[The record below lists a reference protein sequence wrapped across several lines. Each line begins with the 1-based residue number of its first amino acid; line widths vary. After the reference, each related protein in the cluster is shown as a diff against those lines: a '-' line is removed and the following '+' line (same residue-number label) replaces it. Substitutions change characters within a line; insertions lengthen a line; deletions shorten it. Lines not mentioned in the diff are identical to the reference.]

1 MLIVVS
7 PAKSLDYESKISTRK
22 FTQPQFLS
30 DSEKLVQSLRKLG
43 PDELA
48 ELMNISD
55 KLAQENFERYAEWQT
70 PFDRSNARQAIF
82 AFKGDVY
89 LGLQAEQFSSADL
102 DFAQKHLRILSGLYG
117 LLRPLDLM
125 QAYRLEMGR
134 RFAPDEDK
142 KKHKAKTLYEYWGSK
157 LTDSLNQELINQSKK
172 SRVLINLASNEY
184 FSALQPKQLEA
195 EIITPQFK
203 DWSSGNYKVISFFAK
218 NARGK
223 MAAFIIKNRLK
234 SPEALKGF
242 NEDGYRFDEE
252 ESTANKFVFKRKQKS

>member
-30 DSEKLVQSLRKLG
+30 DSERLVQSLRKLD
-43 PDELA
+43 PDDLA
-48 ELMNISD
+48 GLMNISA
-55 KLAQENFERYAEWQT
+55 KLAEENYQRYANWQT

-117 LLRPLDLM
+117 VLRPLDLM
-125 QAYRLEMGR
+125 QPYRLEMGR
-134 RFAPDEDK
+134 RFATPR
-142 KKHKAKTLYEYWGSK
+142 AKNLYEFWGSK
-157 LTDSLNQELINQSKK
+157 LTDSLNDALGKQSKN
-172 SRVLINLASNEY
+172 SRVLVNLASNEY
-184 FSALQPKQLEA
+184 FSALKPNDVNA
-195 EIITPQFK
+195 DIITPQFK
-203 DWSSGNYKVISFFAK
+203 DWASGKYRVLSFFAK

-223 MAAFIIKNRLK
+223 MAAYIIKNRLK
-234 SPEALKGF
+234 SPEALKAF
-242 NEDGYRFDEE
+242 SEDGYRFDEE
-252 ESTANKFVFKRKQKS
+252 ESTGSKYVFKRKQRS